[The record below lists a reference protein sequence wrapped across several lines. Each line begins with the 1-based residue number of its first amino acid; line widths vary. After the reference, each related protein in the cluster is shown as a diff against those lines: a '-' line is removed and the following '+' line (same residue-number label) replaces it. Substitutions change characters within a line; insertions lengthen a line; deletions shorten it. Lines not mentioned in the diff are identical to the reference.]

1 LRYDE
6 AVAERQRPAG
16 GASEPAPRRRLR
28 ADAERNRL
36 TVLTAARG
44 TFAEQGV
51 EASLEE
57 IARRAGVGIGTL
69 YRHFPRGR
77 EQLVAEALVDQASQY
92 VAAAEQALQVPD
104 PWAGFASFVE
114 HICVMEAADRGFGD
128 LLAMALPADERIEQL
143 RAQANDLLLELV
155 RRAQTAGRLREDFVG
170 EDLILLLIANT
181 AILHVTRD
189 DAPGASRR
197 WVGLFLDAV
206 RTGGPAGNLPE
217 APSSED
223 LRQAMVR
230 MARTRGCTFPGEEGL
245 NSSA

>member
-1 LRYDE
+1 VTE
-6 AVAERQRPAG
+6 TQRPAPE
-16 GASEPAPRRRLR
+16 ACEPAPRRRLR
-28 ADAERNRL
+28 SDAERNRL
-36 TVLTAARG
+36 TVLEAARAA
-44 TFAEQGV
+44 FAEQGV

-77 EQLVAEALVDQASQY
+77 EQLVAEALVDQVSQY
-92 VAAAEQALQVPD
+92 VTAAEQALQVPD
-104 PWAGFASFVE
+104 PWTGFARFVE
-114 HICVMEAADRGFGD
+114 QICAMQAADRGLGD
-128 LLAMALPADERIEQL
+128 LLAMALPADERIEEL
-143 RAQANDLLLELV
+143 RAQANELVLELV
-155 RRAQTAGRLREDFVG
+155 LRAQTAGRLREDFVG

-206 RTGGPAGNLPE
+206 HTGQPAGRLPE
-217 APSSED
+217 APTSEE

-230 MARTRGCTFPGEEGL
+230 MARSRGCALPGEEGV
-245 NSSA
+245 NRSA

>member
-1 LRYDE
+1 MMGG
-6 AVAERQRPAG
+6 VAEAERPAQ
-16 GASEPAPRRRLR
+16 GACEPSPRRRLR
-28 ADAERNRL
+28 SDAERNRL
-36 TVLTAARG
+36 TVLNAARAA
-44 TFAEQGV
+44 FAEQGV

-77 EQLVAEALVDQASQY
+77 EQLVAEALVDQVTQY
-92 VAAAEQALQVPD
+92 VAAANQALQVSD
-104 PWAGFASFVE
+104 PWTGFEGFVE
-114 HICVMEAADRGFGD
+114 QICAMQAADRGLGD
-128 LLAMALPADERIEQL
+128 LLAMALPADERIEEL
-143 RAQANDLLLELV
+143 RAQANALVLELV

-189 DAPGASRR
+189 DAPAASRR

-206 RTGGPAGNLPE
+206 RTRGPGGNLPE
-217 APSSED
+217 APSSEE

-230 MARTRGCTFPGEEGL
+230 MARSRGCAVPGR
-245 NSSA
+245 

>member
-1 LRYDE
+1 M
-6 AVAERQRPAG
+6 QRSAQ
-16 GASEPAPRRRLR
+16 GACEPAPRRRLR

-36 TVLTAARG
+36 TVLDAARAA
-44 TFAEQGV
+44 FAEQGV
-51 EASLEE
+51 AAPLEE

-77 EQLVAEALVDQASQY
+77 EQLVAEALVDQVSQY

-104 PWAGFASFVE
+104 PWTGFARFVE
-114 HICVMEAADRGFGD
+114 QICAMEAADRGLGD
-128 LLAMALPADERIEQL
+128 LLAMALPADLRVEEL
-143 RAQANDLLLELV
+143 RAQANDLVLELV
-155 RRAQTAGRLREDFVG
+155 LRAKTAGRLRQDFVG

-189 DAPGASRR
+189 DAPAASLR

-206 RTGGPAGNLPE
+206 RTGRSAGNLPE

-223 LRQAMVR
+223 LQRAMVR
-230 MARTRGCTFPGEEGL
+230 MARSRGCALPGEDAV
-245 NSSA
+245 SRSA